1 METSLEKTRR
11 FEKDAVKF
19 GVKVTVEF
27 EFDFES
33 FSTLHIQHVVLH
45 VKIWN
50 FFYLF
55 AIFN

>member
-19 GVKVTVEF
+19 GVKVTVKF

-33 FSTLHIQHVVLH
+33 FFTLHIQHVALH

-50 FFYLF
+50 FLYLF